1 MNNSDIKLLLDFMK
15 GVLKCQWDDDEHF
28 MAEPIAGFKA
38 GDLNGSEK
46 DTPGNKRINFVK

>member
-28 MAEPIAGFKA
+28 QIDPIVKM
-38 GDLNGSEK
+38 LNAKQSGE
-46 DTPGNKRINFVK
+46 